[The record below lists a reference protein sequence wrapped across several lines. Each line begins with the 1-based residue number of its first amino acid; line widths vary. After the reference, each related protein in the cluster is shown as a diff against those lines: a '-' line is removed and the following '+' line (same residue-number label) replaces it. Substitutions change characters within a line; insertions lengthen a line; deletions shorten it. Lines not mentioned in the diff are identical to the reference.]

1 MGTQKVA
8 KYVLWS
14 AILVATHDWVWVICH
29 PALLNMILHSSQSS
43 LILTSHRP
51 FPYQRRPS
59 DFSPDFDFPP
69 GVAAAA
75 AGAPAGACAACAGDA
90 GAGAGGGVGAG
101 GTGAAKGGVA
111 GAAAGGAAAGGAA
124 AAGAAAAGA
133 VARVSLVAASAWIS
147 GFSDPKFTL

>member
-1 MGTQKVA
+1 M
-8 KYVLWS
+8 
-14 AILVATHDWVWVICH
+14 ICH

-90 GAGAGGGVGAG
+90 GAGGGVGAG

-111 GAAAGGAAAGGAA
+111 GAAAGGAA